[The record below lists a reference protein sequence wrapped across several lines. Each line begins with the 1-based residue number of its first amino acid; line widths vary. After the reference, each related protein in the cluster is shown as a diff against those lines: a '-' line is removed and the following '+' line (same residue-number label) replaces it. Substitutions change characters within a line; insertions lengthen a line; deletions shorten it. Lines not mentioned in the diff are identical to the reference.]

1 MASVKRNIKS
11 EKSNYS
17 NASID
22 QLRERTLDETAKLG
36 SDARR
41 IRELFETQLRQIK
54 DKKLKSSLR

>member
-1 MASVKRNIKS
+1 MASMKRSIKS
-11 EKSNYS
+11 ARSHYS

-22 QLRERTLDETAKLG
+22 RLRERTLDETTKLS

-41 IRELFETQLRQIK
+41 IRELFEKQLTQIK